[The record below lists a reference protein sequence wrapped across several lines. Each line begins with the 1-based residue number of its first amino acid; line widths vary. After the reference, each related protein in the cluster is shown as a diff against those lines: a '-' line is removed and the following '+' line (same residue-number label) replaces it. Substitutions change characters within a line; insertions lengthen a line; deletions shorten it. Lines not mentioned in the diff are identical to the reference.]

1 MSENMF
7 PQKVYIH
14 RKNLDL
20 NEKCMGKE
28 EPVLLVFK
36 GPMIPYE
43 LLSKFRK
50 KPRQL
55 WIVVFNNQQHISHSF
70 LFDHDHRR
78 KMNNIF
84 MILHHL
90 AFYKYIYF

>member
-1 MSENMF
+1 MDFLKHLKFQEKKIKCANFLFTKYFCVKPIVRKYVSS
-7 PQKVYIH
+7 KSVYIH
-14 RKNLDL
+14 KKNIDL
-20 NEKCMGKE
+20 NVKCMGKE

-55 WIVVFNNQQHISHSF
+55 
-70 LFDHDHRR
+70 
-78 KMNNIF
+78 
-84 MILHHL
+84 
-90 AFYKYIYF
+90 

>member
-55 WIVVFNNQQHISHSF
+55 
-70 LFDHDHRR
+70 
-78 KMNNIF
+78 
-84 MILHHL
+84 
-90 AFYKYIYF
+90 